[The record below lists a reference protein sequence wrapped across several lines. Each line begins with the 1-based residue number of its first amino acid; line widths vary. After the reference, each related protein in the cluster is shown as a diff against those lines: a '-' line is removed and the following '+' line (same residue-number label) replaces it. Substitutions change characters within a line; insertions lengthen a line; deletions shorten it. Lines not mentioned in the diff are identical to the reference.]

1 MTAARFALVAC
12 ALVGCQPAP
21 PSPPVGP
28 TAPAQPATPA
38 PAPEGPALAEETL
51 TVGCCRALVLSP
63 PGARRSE
70 RLPLVVAL
78 HGLGDSAAGYAEVM
92 RGLLLR
98 ARVVVL
104 DGIDPWPGGGGGRQW
119 FALGSLDTAPAGFV
133 RAVDAVAATLGALT
147 QRLPTCGLP
156 VVTGFSQGA
165 MLSYAL
171 AARSPAVVRAA
182 VPIAGRVPVGLL
194 PGAGQRQGSGVRV
207 RGLHGDA
214 DARVSMEDGQA
225 TVEALRAAGID
236 AYLDVALRT
245 GHTLSP
251 GLRSGMFRQLMLL
264 APCP

>member
-1 MTAARFALVAC
+1 MTAARFALAVC

-21 PSPPVGP
+21 PS
-28 TAPAQPATPA
+28 APAVPATPA
-38 PAPEGPALAEETL
+38 PSATHAPIAEGPAPAEETL

-63 PGARRSE
+63 PGALRSE

-78 HGLGDSAAGYAEVM
+78 HGLGDSAAGYADVM
-92 RGLLLR
+92 RALPLR

-119 FALGSLDTAPAGFV
+119 FALGSLDAAPAGFV

-171 AARSPAVVRAA
+171 AARAPAVVRAA
-182 VPIAGRVPVGLL
+182 VPIAGRVPIGLL

-214 DARVSMEDGQA
+214 DARVSLTDGRA
-225 TVEALRAAGID
+225 TAEALRAAGID
-236 AYLDVALRT
+236 AQLEVFPGV
-245 GHTLSP
+245 GHTISGPMRQAMATALI
-251 GLRSGMFRQLMLL
+251 GLGR
-264 APCP
+264 CP